1 MRALRRFRWVALA
14 VTGAVMVASGCAV
27 KSAPEGGA
35 DGGSKT
41 LTFWNYYTGTQLTW
55 LQDQAK
61 AFEGKNPGVKVNLV
75 QTVGSQHDQKLL
87 ASVATGST
95 PDLFINNIVVDFPT
109 LVSGG
114 VMLDLT
120 KYWDGFAGKAKF
132 PAGAAWKNDGKVYN
146 LMSYNNLLGMY
157 YNKNILD
164 EYGIKPPK
172 TLDELTAAMKKVK
185 AGGKYEGV
193 ALSGAP
199 SVEGAWLFAP
209 QFLGESV
216 NYCNLDANAGKVTSA
231 FQRVADWRADN
242 LLPRAAGTWDQNAS
256 WQQFMTGKYAFGL
269 NGNWQL
275 GNVKKANFGYG
286 TVQFPAP
293 ADGKSQV
300 FPGGEGF
307 AIGAKSKNP
316 DLAWKFLEQMIM
328 SQQGGESVYTEAG
341 SIPLN
346 RDAAQTEAI
355 KKDELVRPF
364 VTAAQDTAAWPNNPQ
379 TATMQKA
386 LGTAVSSVISGQ
398 SKPDEA
404 AQSAQK
410 AIDDA
415 RQKGGGGC

>member
-1 MRALRRFRWVALA
+1 MRPLRQFRWVAVAITAALI
-14 VTGAVMVASGCAV
+14 ASGCAV
-27 KSAPEGGA
+27 KSTPTSES
-35 DGGSKT
+35 DGSSSKT
-41 LTFWNYYTGTQLTW
+41 LTFWNYYQGTQLTW
-55 LQDQAK
+55 LQGQAT
-61 AFEGKNPGVKVNLV
+61 AFEEKNPGVKVNLV

-120 KYWDGFAGKAKF
+120 KYWDAFAGKARF
-132 PAGAAWKNDGKVYN
+132 PAGAAWQNDGKVYN
-146 LMSYNNLLGMY
+146 LMSYTNLLGMY
-157 YNKNILD
+157 YNKDILD

-172 TLDELTAAMKKVK
+172 TLDELTQAMKKVK
-185 AGGKYEGV
+185 AGGKYQGV

-209 QFLGESV
+209 QFLGEGV
-216 NYCNLDANAGKVTSA
+216 NYCNLDANPDKVTSA
-231 FQRVADWRADN
+231 FQRVAAWRADD

-256 WQQFMTGKYAFGL
+256 WQQFMTGKYAFSL

-275 GNVKKANFGYG
+275 GNVKNANFKYG

-293 ADGKSQV
+293 SDGKSQV

-328 SQQGGESVYTEAG
+328 SQQGGESVYQAAG

-346 RDAAQTEAI
+346 GDAAKTDAI
-355 KKDELVRPF
+355 KKDALVRPF

-386 LGTAVSSVISGQ
+386 LGTAISSVISGQ